1 MNEKIISALISL
13 SGACGNTSDY
23 DMNKFHNNEEL
34 KPLKEELLRETV
46 DLVRRINYSQK
57 SDLPEEIY
65 RVISF
70 FGYELAENSYR
81 YLIEA
86 LKQKEV

>member
-13 SGACGNTSDY
+13 SGSCGNTSDY

-65 RVISF
+65 RAISF